1 MASKRTINKTFI
13 CESTYFNCEQ
23 VVRTEIH
30 LMKMYKLCKKVQRL
44 HEDFIVSNNRDSIGS
59 RTLHKFMSNYKNK
72 CDFIKDLCLKNDI
85 GMKIKVI
92 DNERIF

>member
-1 MASKRTINKTFI
+1 MASKGTMNKTFI

-23 VVRTEIH
+23 VVRTETH
-30 LMKMYKLCKKVQRL
+30 LMKMYRLCKRVQNFEFKR
-44 HEDFIVSNNRDSIGS
+44 RDLEFFYSGSIEVDS
-59 RTLHKFMSNYKNK
+59 
-72 CDFIKDLCLKNDI
+72 I